1 MGFKKFMKSLYKESF
16 GARNSMNRERK
27 VLKPSVFYDGLGLQ
41 PVFLVKAVLVA
52 AFLKELIGKLVYL
65 LPNLL
70 VIFGPLPAGIPLLGV
85 CDLGHGLLL
94 GSLNSFL
101 QN

>member
-1 MGFKKFMKSLYKESF
+1 MK
-16 GARNSMNRERK
+16 RK
-27 VLKPSVFYDGLGLQ
+27 RRILKPSALYDGLGPK
-41 PVFLVKAVLVA
+41 PVFLVKAVLAA
-52 AFLKELIGKLVYL
+52 AFLKELIGELFYF

-70 VIFGPLPAGIPLLGV
+70 VVFGPLPAGITLLDV

-94 GSLNSFL
+94 GALSSFL